1 MIVITGATGHLGNV
15 LVRKLVSRNRK
26 IRVMVLPGEDIA
38 SLEGLEVEKV
48 EGDVCFPD
56 SLRKVFEGADI
67 VYHCAGVISII
78 PGQQKQ
84 LFQVNVIGTRN
95 VVNICLEKKVK
106 RLVYVSS
113 IHALSEPEPG
123 IIFNESRQFDP
134 ENVLGEYSRS
144 KALGT
149 LEVIKGIERGLDA
162 VILCP
167 SGIIGPH
174 DYRVSEMGKLI
185 VDFFNGKVKAYVEGA
200 YDFVD
205 VRDVAEGLISA
216 CRKGKKGECYI
227 LSGQQI
233 SVKKILKYLEKMS
246 GVRAPAVKVPHRI
259 ARVVGLFNV
268 LYCNLLKI
276 TPLFTP
282 FSIDVLASNSLVSC
296 RKAQDEL
303 GFSSRP
309 VYESI
314 KDAIRW
320 FKEKSIILDTKK
332 EDFLKFM

>member
-15 LVRKLVSRNRK
+15 LVRKLAKQKMK
-26 IRVMVLPGEDIA
+26 IRAMVLPGEDIS
-38 SLEGLEVEKV
+38 SLEGLEIEKI
-48 EGDVCFPD
+48 EGNVCFPD
-56 SLRKVFEGADI
+56 SLRRAFKGADT
-67 VYHCAGVISII
+67 VYHCAGIISIL
-78 PGQQKQ
+78 PGQQKK
-84 LFQVNVIGTRN
+84 LYRVNVAGTQN
-95 VVNICLEKKVK
+95 VVNICIEEKVK
-106 RLVYVSS
+106 KLVYISS
-113 IHALSEPEPG
+113 IHALSEPERG
-123 IIFNESRQFDP
+123 ITIDESRGFDP

-185 VDFFNGKVKAYVEGA
+185 VDFFKGKVKAYVEGA

-216 CRKGKKGECYI
+216 CKKGKKGECYI

-246 GVRAPAVKVPHRI
+246 GVRAPVVKVPHRI
-259 ARVVGLFNV
+259 ARVFGLFNV
-268 LYCNLLKI
+268 LYCNLFKI

-282 FSIDVLASNSLVSC
+282 FSIDVLASNSIISC
-296 RKAQDEL
+296 RKAE
-303 GFSSRP
+303 GKFGYSSRP
-309 VYESI
+309 VYESL
-314 KDAIRW
+314 KDAIDW
-320 FKEKSIILDTKK
+320 FKKTGIIKST
-332 EDFLKFM
+332 

>member
-15 LVRKLVSRNRK
+15 LVRKLVGQNKKVRAV
-26 IRVMVLPGEDIA
+26 IFPGENIA
-38 SLEGLEVEKV
+38 SLEGLDVEKV
-48 EGDVCFPD
+48 EGDVRLPG

-67 VYHCAGVISII
+67 VYHCAGIISIL

-106 RLVYVSS
+106 RLVYTSS

-123 IIFNESRQFDP
+123 IVFNESRQFDP

-149 LEVIKGIERGLDA
+149 LEVIKGIGKGLDA

-174 DYRVSEMGKLI
+174 DYRVSEMGKMI
-185 VDFFNGKVKAYVEGA
+185 IDFFKRKVKAYVEGA

-205 VRDVAEGLISA
+205 VRDVAEGLILA
-216 CRKGKKGECYI
+216 CKKGKKGECYI

-233 SVKKILKYLEKMS
+233 SVEKMLQYLEKIS
-246 GVRAPAVKVPHRI
+246 GVKAPAVKVPHRI
-259 ARVVGLFNV
+259 ARVFGLFNV
-268 LYCNLLKI
+268 FYCNLLKV

-296 RKAQDEL
+296 QKAQIEL
-303 GFSSRP
+303 GYSSRSI
-309 VYESI
+309 YESI
-314 KDAIRW
+314 KDAVRW
-320 FKEKSIILDTKK
+320 FRQEGII
-332 EDFLKFM
+332 